1 MAVIRTVPV
10 LRISL
15 ELHNVFPGKNSS
27 AVKNVLKVACVHLLG
42 KEHYTFII
50 IPYCIVNLT
59 SLKVTLQI
67 KHGTD
72 VKLFKTIQYDL
83 PCFCRCPVYQG
94 LPSQCHV
101 VKQPGQCCGQV
112 YCNFTGMISKL
123 VTTLLTFVPY

>member
-42 KEHYTFII
+42 KEHYTYII

-59 SLKVTLQI
+59 SLKVALQI

-72 VKLFKTIQYDL
+72 VKLFKTI
-83 PCFCRCPVYQG
+83 
-94 LPSQCHV
+94 
-101 VKQPGQCCGQV
+101 
-112 YCNFTGMISKL
+112 
-123 VTTLLTFVPY
+123 

>member
-10 LRISL
+10 PRISL

-59 SLKVTLQI
+59 SLKVALQI
-67 KHGTD
+67 KHGTN
-72 VKLFKTIQYDL
+72 VKLFKTI
-83 PCFCRCPVYQG
+83 
-94 LPSQCHV
+94 
-101 VKQPGQCCGQV
+101 
-112 YCNFTGMISKL
+112 
-123 VTTLLTFVPY
+123 

>member
-50 IPYCIVNLT
+50 IPYCIVNL
-59 SLKVTLQI
+59 KVALQI
-67 KHGTD
+67 KHGTN
-72 VKLFKTIQYDL
+72 VKLFKTI
-83 PCFCRCPVYQG
+83 
-94 LPSQCHV
+94 
-101 VKQPGQCCGQV
+101 
-112 YCNFTGMISKL
+112 
-123 VTTLLTFVPY
+123 